1 MIPHQFDP
9 TVWGLGVL
17 AVVSA
22 ATCIALPIVVFWLA
36 FG

>member
-1 MIPHQFDP
+1 MPHHLEPAYWF
-9 TVWGLGVL
+9 LGVL

-36 FG
+36 FW